1 MNNLLT
7 NAVKFSP
14 GGGIVEIS
22 TSTDG
27 STVTISV
34 RDYGLGMTPEHVE
47 LVFDKFYRANPK
59 NPQIS
64 GLGLG
69 MNIVKQIVEE
79 HGGEI
84 SISSNLGEGTT
95 VTFTL
100 PLEDI
105 VSF

>member
-1 MNNLLT
+1 
-7 NAVKFSP
+7 
-14 GGGIVEIS
+14 
-22 TSTDG
+22 
-27 STVTISV
+27 
-34 RDYGLGMTPEHVE
+34 MTPEHVE
-47 LVFDKFYRANPK
+47 LVFDKFYRANPE
-59 NPQIS
+59 NSQIS

-105 VSF
+105 ASF